1 MLLYCRY
8 IDSFT
13 LLSHAYVW
21 IIALLPQIQSM
32 RAQEMII
39 FIHLQISICNDSGE
53 STFNVNM
60 HTKTSLIRVALTF
73 IKSHIQD
80 FKGISRTFHEKK
92 LCQQP
97 RKFKVFL
104 ADNGGIYKKNKNKNR
119 TKSKFSTLQCL
130 IRIYSDQLGS
140 QNPKSCTSTT
150 GARQRK
156 ANRG

>member
-1 MLLYCRY
+1 
-8 IDSFT
+8 
-13 LLSHAYVW
+13 
-21 IIALLPQIQSM
+21 
-32 RAQEMII
+32 MII

-53 STFNVNM
+53 STFNVYMN
-60 HTKTSLIRVALTF
+60 TKTSLIRVAFTF

-92 LCQQP
+92 KKLCRQP

-104 ADNGGIYKKNKNKNR
+104 ADYGGIYKKNKNR